1 MNLMSTQA
9 TIPGF
14 VRRLVQAAGAVLL
27 LTSGLPAGANAAE
40 FRGLWVDAWG
50 PDLWTASGVS
60 NVVSN
65 ARSAN
70 FNALVCQVRRR
81 ADSLYRIT
89 PFEPVCTD
97 VAASYDPLADLIAR
111 GHDTSAGKQRLEI
124 HAWLVAYHAWGGTTN
139 APPAG
144 HPYLLH
150 PDWLMLDSGS
160 NALQTFDPGHP
171 QVQQQVF
178 NVAMNILTNYD
189 VDGLNL
195 DYIRYS
201 SASEGYNSNSV
212 ARFNRQTGRTGTP
225 APEDEVWK
233 QWRRDQVTALL
244 RKIYLNAISVRPA
257 VKVSCDTVT
266 WSPAP
271 VSDAS
276 WTNARPY
283 REVLQDWRAWMEEG
297 LMDLNLPMC
306 YFRAYDPGQ
315 ASDFGTWRDFILGHQ
330 YSRYAVIGPAAFLNA
345 IPDTISQMRQEQGT
359 SGQGI
364 CVNGYKVT
372 NKDALPRSEFINAL
386 VSPSSYDPIS
396 PAIFAQ
402 QASVPTMP
410 WKSAPTKGHLKGSLY
425 GGSTANPL
433 DGAAFT
439 LDGPVH
445 RGGISDATAFYGSVD
460 LPPGSYTLNASFE
473 GFAPVSTN
481 LSISAGVVTTVDL
494 ILPTLAAGT
503 RPAILAQPHDTAA
516 CVGSEAGFS
525 VTATGTTPLAYQW
538 FANSSP
544 LAGATRSALAV
555 TNVQTTTAATYFV
568 RVTNSFG
575 LSNSATVLLTVTG
588 APPVVLASPQSQT
601 AIAGNNATLSVSAG
615 GSTPITYQWWG
626 PGSQVGDS
634 SPTLVLSNVQP
645 SQAGSYYVRLTNAF
659 GAATSSVALLTINF
673 ALATP
678 TNGAGTVTRSPVQDS
693 YASGSLVTLTAN
705 PATNANFVE
714 WSGDASGADNPL
726 TVRMTNNLTVVANF
740 SQGATVAD
748 IVIDNTNAQAFFYGS
763 WQTGSNSG
771 KYGPDYRFT
780 SGCLAGVSNALFV
793 PNLPMEGRYDVY
805 VWYVEG
811 SNRAT
816 NALWTIYWN
825 GGTDTCYVN
834 QQTNGAQWVKIASA
848 RPFAAG
854 TNGYVRLSNQI
865 GVSNK
870 VVMADAVRFAY
881 VAPPFIS
888 SGPQSQTIVVGQGAT
903 FSVTASGADA
913 LSYLWKKNGNVL
925 AAPNAPSLSLPS
937 ARFADAGIYGVTV
950 SNYLGSVTLGNAGLN
965 VLPVQIQS
973 FAPLTN
979 GLRQF
984 QINWASSNTVIEASS
999 DFSNWLELQRLT
1011 WNTNLIQAQESNTN
1025 ASSRFYRTKLP

>member
-1 MNLMSTQA
+1 MMNDE
-9 TIPGF
+9 TIM
-14 VRRLVQAAGAVLL
+14 RRFLRPLVAALL
-27 LTSGLPAGANAAE
+27 LTSAGFAQANADE

-50 PDLWTASGVS
+50 PDLWSSSGVS
-60 NVVSN
+60 TVISN
-65 ARSAN
+65 ARAGH
-70 FNALVCQVRRR
+70 FNAVVCQVRRR

-89 PFEPVCTD
+89 PYEPVCTD
-97 VAASYDPLADLIAR
+97 VAPGYDPLADLIAQ
-111 GHDTSAGKQRLEI
+111 GHDTSGGKQRLEV
-124 HAWLVAYHAWGGTTN
+124 HAWLVTYHAWGGTN
-139 APPAG
+139 AAPVG
-144 HPYLLH
+144 HPYLVH

-160 NALQTFDPGHP
+160 NALQTFDPGHAE
-171 QVQQQVF
+171 VQRQTF
-178 NVAMNILTNYD
+178 NVAMNILTNYA

-201 SASEGYNSNSV
+201 GTSEGYNSNSV
-212 ARFNRQTGRTGTP
+212 ARFNRQTGRSGMP

-244 RKIYLNAISVRPA
+244 RKIYLNTISLRPS

-271 VSDAS
+271 VSDAT
-276 WTNARPY
+276 WTNSRPY

-306 YFRAYDPGQ
+306 YFRAYDAGQ
-315 ASDFGTWRDFILGHQ
+315 ASDFGTWRDFIIGHQ
-330 YSRYAVIGPAAFLNA
+330 YSRHAVIGPGAFLNA
-345 IPDTISQMRQEQGT
+345 IPDTISQMRQELGT

-372 NKDALPRSEFINAL
+372 NKDGLPRSEFINAL
-386 VSPSSYDPIS
+386 VNPSGYDPVS

-425 GGSTANPL
+425 GGAPTNPL

-445 RGGISDATAFYGSVD
+445 RSGISDATAFYGSVD

-473 GFAPVSTN
+473 GFAPVTTN
-481 LSISAGVVTTVDL
+481 VSISAGVVATLDL
-494 ILPTLAAGT
+494 ILPALAANT
-503 RPAILAQPHDTAA
+503 RPAILIQPHDAAA
-516 CVGSEAGFS
+516 CVGGQADFN

-538 FANSSP
+538 FANSNP
-544 LAGATRSALAV
+544 LAGATRSALAL

-575 LSNSATVLLTVTG
+575 ISNSATVFLTVTG

-601 AIAGNNATLSVSAG
+601 AVAGNNATFSVSAG

-626 PGSQVGDS
+626 AGSQVGDS

-645 SQAGSYYVRLTNAF
+645 SQAGSYYVRLTNAY
-659 GAATSSVALLTINF
+659 GAATSSVALLTVNF
-673 ALATP
+673 ALSTP
-678 TNGAGTVTRSPVQDS
+678 ANGAGTVTRNPAQAS

-705 PATNANFVE
+705 PAANANFVD
-714 WSGDASGADNPL
+714 WSGDASGVDNPL
-726 TVRMTNNLTVVANF
+726 TVRVTNNLTVVANF
-740 SQGATVAD
+740 SEGATVAD
-748 IVIDNTNAQAFFYGS
+748 IIIDNTNAQASFYGS
-763 WQTGSNSG
+763 WSTGTNPG
-771 KYGPDYRFT
+771 KYGPDYRYSFG
-780 SGCLAGVSNALFV
+780 SLAGVSNALFV
-793 PNLPMEGRYDVY
+793 PNLPVEGKYDVY
-805 VWYVEG
+805 IWYVEG

-816 NALWTIYWN
+816 NAPWTIYWN
-825 GGTDTCYVN
+825 GGTETCYVN
-834 QQTNGAQWVKIASA
+834 QQTGGAQWVKIASA
-848 RPFAAG
+848 RTFAAG

-881 VAPPFIS
+881 VAPPFIAT
-888 SGPQSQTIVVGQGAT
+888 GPQSQSVVAGQDALFGVSAFGAEP
-903 FSVTASGADA
+903 
-913 LSYLWKKNGNVL
+913 LSYLWKKNGNAL
-925 AAPNAPSLSLPS
+925 AAPNAPAFAIPD
-937 ARFADAGIYGVTV
+937 ARFGDAGNYSVTV
-950 SNYLGSVTLGNAGLN
+950 SNYLGSVSLGNASLA
-965 VLPVQIQS
+965 VLPVEIQS
-973 FAPLTN
+973 FTALTN
-979 GLRQF
+979 GRRSF
-984 QINWASSNTVIEASS
+984 QINWASSNTVIQASS
-999 DFSNWLELQRLT
+999 DFSNWLELPRLS
-1011 WNTNLIQAQESNTN
+1011 WATNLVEAQEPNTN